1 MWIWS
6 TIVAWIL
13 WIKCVS
19 DKFYE
24 WQVRTCHLHTL
35 WLWNVRKKAFSML
48 SFWTNCK
55 TKTKT
60 PNICIMS
67 TFTIAYRKYMQIN
80 ISNIKQFFRN
90 YLSYKGKL
98 QFQIQH
104 FFYQG
109 RIIDEGSIICARTL
123 SKKHYQEGKICH
135 TSIKKNL
142 LC

>member
-1 MWIWS
+1 RKH
-6 TIVAWIL
+6 L
-13 WIKCVS
+13 
-19 DKFYE
+19 
-24 WQVRTCHLHTL
+24 VRYHFGFT
-35 WLWNVRKKAFSML
+35 SE
-48 SFWTNCK
+48 
-55 TKTKT
+55 TKIKT

-98 QFQIQH
+98 QFQIQQ

-135 TSIKKNL
+135 TSMKKKIQKNL
-142 LC
+142 LSPRRRQ